1 MLYYGDEIG
10 MGDNVYLGD
19 RNGVRTPMQWST
31 DRNAGFSRAN
41 PQRLIL
47 PIIIDPE
54 YHYEAINVELQQDN
68 PNSLLWWTKRLVA
81 LRKQFQA
88 FGRGTMELLT
98 PANYRVLAFIR
109 ELRGPG
115 GEVEETVLVVANLS
129 RFPQYVEMDLSKW
142 KGMRPIEL
150 VGHNRFPPIGDLP
163 YLLTL
168 SGHGFYWFSIEP
180 PPAAEA
186 QEQADAYVPPA
197 LVGRSVESLLLG
209 DERVALEDM
218 LPGFLRT
225 RHWFRGRA
233 FRISGAH
240 LEETVPLGA
249 VFLLIVRIEYADH
262 EAERYVVPLAAV
274 TDGRAVPPRAV
285 AAVLRL
291 PGSDLPLADAADEP
305 GAARA
310 VLEAIRA
317 RVHATGVGGTVETM
331 PFIDLAP
338 SDAEPR
344 DISAEHAAAAIRYGD
359 RYLLKLFR
367 RLEDGVSPELE
378 LGRVLNARAPGLS
391 PEIVG
396 AIEYRRRRGEPTTL
410 AVLQGY
416 VANEA
421 SAWLHAREEVR
432 RFFERVLSRHR
443 EEVATDG
450 LPRSL
455 LALAGSEPPA
465 AARERI
471 GAYLDHAAL
480 LGRRTAEMHLA
491 LGGEVDDPSF
501 TPEPY
506 SALDR
511 RSKYQSMRNLI
522 GKTLRLLRE
531 NLDRLPP
538 TVMPLGRRLLDGQE
552 RLLKMFEPFLTRR
565 LTGLRIRTHGD
576 YHLNQLLYTGNN
588 FVLID
593 FDGPPGETLAERR
606 RKHICLRDVA
616 GMIRSFHF
624 AAASASLDGSVVRDE
639 DRAVAAPWA
648 DAWHRWVSG
657 SFLRSYLE
665 ATAGAA
671 FLPASE
677 DLELL
682 LDTYVIQKAF
692 HELRDELDRC
702 AETAAIP
709 LGAITE
715 LAGV

>member
-1 MLYYGDEIG
+1 
-10 MGDNVYLGD
+10 
-19 RNGVRTPMQWST
+19 MQWSS

-109 ELRGPG
+109 ELRNAEGD
-115 GEVEETVLVVANLS
+115 VEETVLVVANLS

-150 VGHNRFPPIGDLP
+150 VGHTQFPAIGELP

-168 SGHGFYWFSIEP
+168 AGHGFYWFSIEP

-186 QEQADAYVPPA
+186 QEQADAYVPPI
-197 LVGRSVESLLLG
+197 LVGRSADSLLLG
-209 DERVALEDM
+209 DEKVAIEDA
-218 LPGFLRT
+218 LPAFLRT

-233 FRISGAH
+233 FRIVGAH
-240 LEETVPLGA
+240 VEEAVPLGD
-249 VFLLIVRIEYADH
+249 VSLLIARIEYADH
-262 EAERYVVPLAAV
+262 EAERYVVPLVAV
-274 TDGRAVPPRAV
+274 TDGRPVPPRAI
-285 AAVLRL
+285 AAMLRL
-291 PGSDLPLADAADEP
+291 PAGEIPLADAADEA
-305 GAARA
+305 GASRA
-310 VLEAIRA
+310 VFDAIRA
-317 RVHATGVGGTVETM
+317 RVYATGASGIVETI
-331 PFIDLAP
+331 PFVELAP
-338 SDAEPR
+338 IDGEPR
-344 DISAEHAAAAIRYGD
+344 DISAEHASAAIRYGD

-367 RLEDGVSPELE
+367 RLDDGVSPELE

-396 AIEYRRRRGEPTTL
+396 AIQYRRRRGEPTTL

-416 VANEA
+416 VPNEA
-421 SAWLHAREEVR
+421 TAWYHAREELR

-443 EEVATDG
+443 EEPAAENV
-450 LPRSL
+450 PRKL
-455 LALAGSEPPA
+455 LALAATEPPV

-471 GAYLDHAAL
+471 GTYLDHAAL

-511 RSKYQSMRNLI
+511 RSKYQSMRNLV
-522 GKTLRLLRE
+522 GKTLRLLRS

-538 TVMPLGRRLLDGQE
+538 TVMPLGRQLLDGHE
-552 RLLKMFEPFLTRR
+552 RLLKLFEPFLTHRI
-565 LTGLRIRTHGD
+565 TGLRIRTHGD

-624 AAASASLDGSVVRDE
+624 AAATASLDGAAVRDE
-639 DRAVAAPWA
+639 DRAVAGPWA
-648 DAWHRWVSG
+648 DTWYRWVAG

-665 ATAGAA
+665 AASGAA
-671 FLPASE
+671 FLPAPE

-692 HELRDELDRC
+692 HELRDELVRC
-702 AETAAIP
+702 GETTAIP
-709 LGAITE
+709 LSAIAE
-715 LAGV
+715 LALGD